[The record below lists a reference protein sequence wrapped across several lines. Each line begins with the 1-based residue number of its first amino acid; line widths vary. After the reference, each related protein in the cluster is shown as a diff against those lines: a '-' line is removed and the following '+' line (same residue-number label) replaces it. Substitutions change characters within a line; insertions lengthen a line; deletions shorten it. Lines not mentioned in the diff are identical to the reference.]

1 MGGWG
6 DSEAVHSMESK
17 LSISNAQMKSYK
29 FEYGTKLQPKALNYS
44 YLYSICFLQHILIH

>member
-29 FEYGTKLQPKALNYS
+29 FDYGTYFQPKALNYS
-44 YLYSICFLQHILIH
+44 YLYS